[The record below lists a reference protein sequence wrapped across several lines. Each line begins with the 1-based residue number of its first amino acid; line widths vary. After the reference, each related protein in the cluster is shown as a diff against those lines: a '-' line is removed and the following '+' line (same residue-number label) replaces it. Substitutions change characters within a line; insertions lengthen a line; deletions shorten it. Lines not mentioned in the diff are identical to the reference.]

1 MKNYFSDQRTIT
13 FLISLLIAFGLW
25 LLIKLSGDFQTEN
38 KVQLDFQNFPID
50 KILINKPV
58 SILQI
63 KTHNNGFDALSQF
76 LFTRHKSLNINFNT
90 AKFLKI
96 RSGVSTYYILAS
108 RLQQNIE
115 EKFKTANQIL
125 SIRPDSIVF
134 KFEKLASKKI
144 KIVPQFDISFNPR
157 FKQYK
162 KLEMEPDS
170 LLVFGPASL
179 LHPIDSINT
188 QVLELHDISSNIDT
202 LIHTILINNNLVTQN
217 KGVRVKLF
225 VEEYTENK
233 IKLPISLNANSEI
246 QYKIFPSEA
255 TITYQVALID
265 YTKIN
270 PNAFELLAT
279 PDTIDLGKLNLKLS
293 KQPKNVIVSNIQP
306 ASAEYIILK

>member
-1 MKNYFSDQRTIT
+1 MKNYFFDQRTIT

-38 KVQLDFQNFPID
+38 KVHLNFQDFPID
-50 KILINKPV
+50 KILINKPD
-58 SILQI
+58 SILQV

-76 LFTRHKSLNINFNT
+76 LFNRHKSLSIDFST
-90 AKFLKI
+90 AKFLKT
-96 RSGVSTYYILAS
+96 RSGVSTYYILTS
-108 RLQQNIE
+108 GLRQNIE
-115 EKFKTANQIL
+115 EEFKTAEQIV

-134 KFEKLASKKI
+134 KFEKLTSKRI
-144 KIVPQFDISFNPR
+144 KIIPQLDISFNPR

-162 KLEMEPDS
+162 DLEMEPES

-179 LHPIDSINT
+179 LHPVDSINT
-188 QVLELHDISSNIDT
+188 LVFKLHNINSNIDT
-202 LIHTILINNNLVTQN
+202 LIHTELINNNLVTKN
-217 KGVRVKLF
+217 EGIRIKIF

-233 IKLPISLNANSEI
+233 IKLPIILKTNSKI
-246 QYKIFPSEA
+246 HYKIFPSEA

-279 PDTIDLGKLNLKLS
+279 PDTNELGRLNLQLS